1 MFIKFI
7 LNKPYKH
14 IIRGVNVMIDLEKII
29 EGLEMVDDIV
39 DCYYNPEKDEI
50 FLSNIGEYE
59 ELSEDEI
66 DELFEKSIILPT
78 KYKINEYQIMV
89 DFIETIDNLEIK
101 SNLQRLI
108 QGKGAFRRFKNYCFN
123 VNIIQ
128 DWYKFKEERYK
139 QIAIEWC
146 EQNDLKYK

>member
-1 MFIKFI
+1 
-7 LNKPYKH
+7 
-14 IIRGVNVMIDLEKII
+14 MINLEKII

>member
-1 MFIKFI
+1 
-7 LNKPYKH
+7 
-14 IIRGVNVMIDLEKII
+14 MIDLEKII
-29 EGLEMVDDIV
+29 EGLEMVDNIA

-59 ELSEDEI
+59 ELTEDEI

-78 KYKINEYQIMV
+78 QYEINEYRIME
-89 DFIETIDNLEIK
+89 DFIEAIENNEIKDNLRG
-101 SNLQRLI
+101 LM
-108 QGKGAFRRFKNYCFN
+108 QGKGAFRRFKDYCFD